1 MISVNG
7 NNYKPVTNPSVKP
20 VVVDGVKYVP
30 VTVVSPTK
38 SVTPVVKKEDVNT
51 FKIGNTTFVPAT
63 VIPVVYQPSFEN
75 KADKVPV
82 KTSIDGAIPVKTSID
97 GAIPVKTSIDGAIP
111 VKKPT

>member
-1 MISVNG
+1 VISVNG
-7 NNYKPVTNPSVKP
+7 NNYKPVTNQNVKP
-20 VVVDGVKYVP
+20 VVIEGVKYVP

-38 SVTPVVKKEDVNT
+38 NVTPVVKKEDVNT
-51 FKIGNTTFVPAT
+51 FKIGNTTFVPST

-82 KTSIDGAIPVKTSID
+82 KTST
-97 GAIPVKTSIDGAIP
+97 DGAIP